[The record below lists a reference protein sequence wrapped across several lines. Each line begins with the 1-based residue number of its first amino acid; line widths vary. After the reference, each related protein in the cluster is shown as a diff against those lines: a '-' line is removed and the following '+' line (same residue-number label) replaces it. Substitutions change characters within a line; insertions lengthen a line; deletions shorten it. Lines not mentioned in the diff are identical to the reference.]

1 MTKNYNDNEYDYH
14 ETDLD
19 DDLYEDDLD
28 ELSLYDD
35 LDDMDY
41 DKEDELDENYDIYD
55 DDFREVILTLDDDTE
70 LKCVVVAQFDL
81 KGQDYIALL
90 PVEDDSYQ
98 EILLYKAEY
107 GEDEEFDVSLI
118 EDQEEFDLVSEA
130 YYENVDFDFDEYF
143 EYRENHDH
151 HHHEHHH
158 HHDEYD
164 EYEDDYN
171 DYEN

>member
-1 MTKNYNDNEYDYH
+1 MTKNYNDNEYDYD

-41 DKEDELDENYDIYD
+41 DKEDDLDENYDIYD
-55 DDFREVILTLDDDTE
+55 DDFREIILTLDDDTE

>member
-1 MTKNYNDNEYDYH
+1 MTKNYNDNEYDYD

-158 HHDEYD
+158 HYDEYD